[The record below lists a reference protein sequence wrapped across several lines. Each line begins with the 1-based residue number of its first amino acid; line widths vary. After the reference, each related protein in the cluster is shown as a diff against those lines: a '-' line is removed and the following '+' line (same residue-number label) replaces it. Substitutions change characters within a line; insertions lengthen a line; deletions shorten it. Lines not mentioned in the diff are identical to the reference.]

1 MKTNPIKLEKKLK
14 LKFSDQ
20 KIFIKSLTHKS
31 FDSINNNEKIEF
43 LGDRV
48 LGLIIAKKL
57 LELYPDE
64 KEGVLDKKFASLVN
78 KKKCLEIAKKIELEK
93 YILVLNPK
101 NKKIEIE
108 DKIVAD
114 CLEALIGAIYLDKGL
129 NFTEKF
135 ILNLWSEHITASVIT
150 QIDAKTKLQEY
161 SLKIFK
167 VLPIYKLI
175 SNTGPRHKPLFKVA
189 VKLKNTKF
197 FTAEGTSKKDA
208 EQNAASLC
216 LQDIFKKMNWDDSAY
231 LVSKNRYS
239 ENSIIAEVFTEN
251 HGKISGIIFGGT
263 SKKIKNYLQ
272 IGNKIYVNYNSKS
285 VTRIGYFKIEILKA
299 LTPLYFDQNQKLSC
313 ITSAMHLIKLLTAEA
328 QSNKEIFKL
337 IDKFFEILNS
347 ENWIQKYIFWE
358 LELLKLLGYDLE
370 LKTMAEKEIVDSEVN
385 YYVKSST
392 EKKSIPNFLIDEND
406 MDINLNNLLKGL
418 KLVSDYLEKSILK
431 PNNLNLPTSRTHFIN
446 LLK

>member
-1 MKTNPIKLEKKLK
+1 
-14 LKFSDQ
+14 
-20 KIFIKSLTHKS
+20 
-31 FDSINNNEKIEF
+31 
-43 LGDRV
+43 
-48 LGLIIAKKL
+48 
-57 LELYPDE
+57 
-64 KEGVLDKKFASLVN
+64 
-78 KKKCLEIAKKIELEK
+78 
-93 YILVLNPK
+93 
-101 NKKIEIE
+101 
-108 DKIVAD
+108 
-114 CLEALIGAIYLDKGL
+114 
-129 NFTEKF
+129 
-135 ILNLWSEHITASVIT
+135 
-150 QIDAKTKLQEY
+150 
-161 SLKIFK
+161 
-167 VLPIYKLI
+167 
-175 SNTGPRHKPLFKVA
+175 
-189 VKLKNTKF
+189 
-197 FTAEGTSKKDA
+197 
-208 EQNAASLC
+208 
-216 LQDIFKKMNWDDSAY
+216 MNWDDSAY

-285 VTRIGYFKIEILKA
+285 ITRIGYFKIEILKA
-299 LTPLYFDQNQKLSC
+299 LTPLYFDENQKLSC

-337 IDKFFEILNS
+337 IDKFFEILTS
-347 ENWIQKYIFWE
+347 DNWIQKYIFWE

-392 EKKSIPNFLIDEND
+392 EKKSIPNFLIDENNID
-406 MDINLNNLLKGL
+406 VNLKNLLKGL

>member
-1 MKTNPIKLEKKLK
+1 
-14 LKFSDQ
+14 
-20 KIFIKSLTHKS
+20 
-31 FDSINNNEKIEF
+31 
-43 LGDRV
+43 
-48 LGLIIAKKL
+48 
-57 LELYPDE
+57 
-64 KEGVLDKKFASLVN
+64 
-78 KKKCLEIAKKIELEK
+78 
-93 YILVLNPK
+93 
-101 NKKIEIE
+101 
-108 DKIVAD
+108 
-114 CLEALIGAIYLDKGL
+114 
-129 NFTEKF
+129 
-135 ILNLWSEHITASVIT
+135 
-150 QIDAKTKLQEY
+150 
-161 SLKIFK
+161 
-167 VLPIYKLI
+167 
-175 SNTGPRHKPLFKVA
+175 
-189 VKLKNTKF
+189 
-197 FTAEGTSKKDA
+197 
-208 EQNAASLC
+208 
-216 LQDIFKKMNWDDSAY
+216 MNWDDSAY
-231 LVSKNRYS
+231 LVSKNKYS

-299 LTPLYFDQNQKLSC
+299 LTPLYFDENQKLSC

-337 IDKFFEILNS
+337 IDKFFEILTS
-347 ENWIQKYIFWE
+347 DNWIQKYIFWE

-406 MDINLNNLLKGL
+406 MDVNLNNLLKGL